1 MFAATLD
8 SIGYCTKKIPT
19 LTTREPSVVRS
30 IRFKPSNVS
39 IFESVPS
46 VIMQAYESVKTIKK
60 HLARV
65 YQFRVELL
73 HRDIE

>member
-39 IFESVPS
+39 MFESVPS
-46 VIMQAYESVKTIKK
+46 VIMQS
-60 HLARV
+60 
-65 YQFRVELL
+65 
-73 HRDIE
+73 